1 MMKKRFTH
9 FRPSTEG
16 LPDIGKRLSRG
27 SVGRYL
33 HLTKKTTTTKK
44 ETDVHGKATQVVL
57 KICSSKGN

>member
-1 MMKKRFTH
+1 MMNKSFTQ

-33 HLTKKTTTTKK
+33 HLTKKRKK
-44 ETDVHGKATQVVL
+44 TDVHGKATQVVL
-57 KICSSKGN
+57 KICSSKGNEM